1 MAGLVNFTNRKTR
14 GWQFAGIFRTSTG
27 APIPLTQ
34 TGGRPDIINGDDAIN
49 QTCCSFGNLQYLNAA
64 AFQAVAVSSASSRT
78 VRRGS
83 ANSTPFHG
91 PGNYN
96 LDISLGKTFSIA
108 ERKNLEFRSDM
119 QNVLNHTQY
128 TNVST
133 NLANVDFGQI
143 VGARSARV
151 IQLQLRLSF

>member
-1 MAGLVNFTNRKTR
+1 LGV
-14 GWQFAGIFRTSTG
+14 S
-27 APIPLTQ
+27 Q
-34 TGGRPDIINGDDAIN
+34 TGGRPDIIDGGNAISS
-49 QTCCSFGNLQYLNAA
+49 TCCSFGNLQYLNPA
-64 AFQAVAVSSASSRT
+64 AFKSVDISSASSRT

-83 ANSTPFHG
+83 ANSTPFRA

-96 LDISLGKTFSIA
+96 LDISLGKTFSLG
-108 ERKNLEFRSDM
+108 ERRNLEFRSDM
-119 QNVLNHTQY
+119 QNFLNHTQY

-133 NLANVDFGQI
+133 SLANVDFGQI